1 MYLAYPDVPLSPDE
15 REYAALGERLAAG
28 GDLRLPTGE
37 VAKRMPLY
45 PVFIAAIRGLG
56 GPDHWR
62 NAVLAYQILLAL
74 CGTILLALIAERVGG
89 RRAGWIAGTVAALYS
104 PYRFLQA
111 MLLTETLVIFLL
123 YIAVLLYIAICLQA
137 RSPAGRGIAIIGV
150 SVLIGLATLARAN
163 ALLFLVP
170 FAADTGFRAGSAA
183 RRVVRVTGILAPA
196 LACAFLWGVRN
207 QQMLGAFTLSTSGG
221 LNFYLG
227 HNEQFAAHP
236 GMGGGTDYAAFDRL
250 RAGGLG
256 EVEADRRLYRQ
267 GIEFIA
273 AHPWRTLTN
282 STHKFLIWL
291 RSTVAMSAPTLPLLA
306 VGLMAFHGWRL
317 RRAGPLTGRRRLVCR
332 IAWAAAALGLVY
344 WVFMLRETSQPWTN
358 PLYVVPLGLMAVAL
372 LRSRPSVRG
381 LFLGLY
387 ASQMAVAIVF
397 IPLTRLRWVVDG
409 LLIVAIGVGLSSIIQ
424 WMRNERE
431 PGLAGPGRL
440 RATPPS

>member
-1 MYLAYPDVPLSPDE
+1 MAPTDCNPTAGGRRWLIFVCVLAATTHGFVYLAYPDVPLSPDE

-170 FAADTGFRAGSAA
+170 FAADTGFRAGSTT
-183 RRVVRVTGILAPA
+183 RRAVRVAAILVPA
-196 LACAFLWGVRN
+196 LVCATLWGVR
-207 QQMLGAFTLSTSGG
+207 
-221 LNFYLG
+221 FYRQRVPRPTVFLRSLK
-227 HNEQFAAHP
+227 ERRKQA
-236 GMGGGTDYAAFDRL
+236 RL
-250 RAGGLG
+250 RSACP
-256 EVEADRRLYRQ
+256 EPRRKACP
-267 GIEFIA
+267 E
-273 AHPWRTLTN
+273 
-282 STHKFLIWL
+282 
-291 RSTVAMSAPTLPLLA
+291 RS
-306 VGLMAFHGWRL
+306 
-317 RRAGPLTGRRRLVCR
+317 RRACP
-332 IAWAAAALGLVY
+332 
-344 WVFMLRETSQPWTN
+344 
-358 PLYVVPLGLMAVAL
+358 
-372 LRSRPSVRG
+372 
-381 LFLGLY
+381 
-387 ASQMAVAIVF
+387 
-397 IPLTRLRWVVDG
+397 
-409 LLIVAIGVGLSSIIQ
+409 
-424 WMRNERE
+424 E
-431 PGLAGPGRL
+431 PPQ
-440 RATPPS
+440 